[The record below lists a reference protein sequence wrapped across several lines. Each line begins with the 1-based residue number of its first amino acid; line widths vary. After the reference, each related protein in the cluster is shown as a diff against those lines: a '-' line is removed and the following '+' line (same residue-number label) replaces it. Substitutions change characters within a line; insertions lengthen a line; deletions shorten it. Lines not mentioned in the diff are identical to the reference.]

1 MFEAQTIDRSVIVN
15 GVELAYQLHGDN
27 TQPTILMIHGLST
40 PLTGWPTNMV
50 QAIVNQ
56 GYQVLLLDNRDMGK
70 SALLVDAKTPSLA
83 WTAIKFKLGFSPK
96 VPYHLE
102 DMMNDTLELL
112 DHLAIEKVHVIGAS
126 MGGMIAQLLAIHH
139 PDRVITLTSIMS
151 NTGNKRLPPIAPTI
165 SKQLAIKP
173 KSNSYDDRL
182 AYHLNKWRVIGSPNY
197 PANAQYL
204 QEYVAAQLERGIN
217 SKGTIRQI
225 LAILAAGNRETLLK
239 KINIPSLV
247 LHGDCDGLVH
257 VNGGVATAKSIPN
270 ATLKIYP
277 GMGHDLPV
285 ELVPQ
290 IIQDI
295 VNFIQIDSNKSNVSQ

>member
-1 MFEAQTIDRSVIVN
+1 MFEAQTIDSSVIVN

-70 SALLVDAKTPSLA
+70 SALLVDAKIPSLA
-83 WTAIKFKLGFSPK
+83 WTAIKFKLGLSPK

-151 NTGNKRLPPIAPTI
+151 TTGNKRLPPIAPTI

-197 PANAQYL
+197 PAKAQYL

-257 VNGGVATAKSIPN
+257 VDGGVATAESIPN

-285 ELVPQ
+285 ELIPQ

-295 VNFIQIDSNKSNVSQ
+295 VNFIQIDTNKSNVSQ